1 MDPVRQYQ
9 ERFWTLWTDLK
20 KILRLR
26 TPVMVN
32 VTKVGT
38 VIAEVSNE

>member
-20 KILRLR
+20 KILGLMNPKNRNSSR
-26 TPVMVN
+26 SPR
-32 VTKVGT
+32 K
-38 VIAEVSNE
+38 